1 MIEDGRILGAVVT
14 YKDITDRKRLEKV
27 LRQSEE
33 KYRSIFES
41 AASLIVSVDE
51 DGVIVDCNSRL
62 QHMLGYSPDEIIGRS
77 ILDIVNPD
85 DNTAVREYLEE
96 ALAKGFKYNN
106 QFRMAQKDGTFIDA
120 TMNAAAARDAN
131 GDYVRTIC
139 MIDKTTE
146 QVRK

>member
-1 MIEDGRILGAVVT
+1 
-14 YKDITDRKRLEKV
+14 
-27 LRQSEE
+27 
-33 KYRSIFES
+33 
-41 AASLIVSVDE
+41 
-51 DGVIVDCNSRL
+51 
-62 QHMLGYSPDEIIGRS
+62 MLGYSPDEIIGRS
-77 ILDIVNPD
+77 ILDIVHPD

-139 MIDKTTE
+139 MIDKTTK
-146 QVRK
+146 QARK